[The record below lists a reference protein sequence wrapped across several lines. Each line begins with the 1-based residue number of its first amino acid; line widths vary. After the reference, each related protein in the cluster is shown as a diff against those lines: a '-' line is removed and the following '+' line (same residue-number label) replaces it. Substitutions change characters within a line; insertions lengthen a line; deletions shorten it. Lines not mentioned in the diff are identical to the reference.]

1 MEGSYLGLLG
11 SVLKALRFSV
21 TLQPV
26 ESESVA
32 DLLVSLGKNVA
43 FVFEFKYKPL
53 DADPKTKTV
62 ERLEAERQKLL
73 SVGMDEAKNQRAF
86 SSYVD
91 KYAREYETGSK
102 VAVAIVGK
110 TDVAVEIY

>member
-1 MEGSYLGLLG
+1 SEG
-11 SVLKALRFSV
+11 
-21 TLQPV
+21 
-26 ESESVA
+26 VA
-32 DLLVSLGKNVA
+32 DFMISLGKKVA

-73 SVGMDEAKNQRAF
+73 SDGMDEAKNQMAF
-86 SSYVD
+86 RRYVD
-91 KYAREYETGSK
+91 KYAQEYETVKK

-110 TDVAVEIY
+110 TDVAIEIY

>member
-1 MEGSYLGLLG
+1 MI
-11 SVLKALRFSV
+11 
-21 TLQPV
+21 
-26 ESESVA
+26 
-32 DLLVSLGKNVA
+32 SLGKKVA

-73 SVGMDEAKNQRAF
+73 GDGMDEAKNQMAF
-86 SSYVD
+86 RRYVD
-91 KYAREYETGSK
+91 KYAQEYETVKK